1 MEISHSSEVREIAE
15 LLIARYGERAASH
28 ASFQALK
35 ARNRGQARETEAW
48 EHITEAVVL
57 AMRAEA

>member
-28 ASFQALK
+28 ASLQVLK
-35 ARNRGQARETEAW
+35 ARNRGDPRQMEAW
-48 EHITEAVVL
+48 ENITEAVVL